1 MVTRCALIEVG
12 RYLLTFDFTLLFLT
26 SRSTDVVVGLTLVLM
41 LVRISQ
47 KFELIEDEIRHCAIY
62 QLGPIQEYS

>member
-12 RYLLTFDFTLLFLT
+12 QYLLTFDFTLLFLA
-26 SRSTDVVVGLTLVLM
+26 SRSVVVVVGVTLVLM

-47 KFELIEDEIRHCAIY
+47 KFELIEDEIRHCTIY
-62 QLGPIQEYS
+62 QPGPIQKYS